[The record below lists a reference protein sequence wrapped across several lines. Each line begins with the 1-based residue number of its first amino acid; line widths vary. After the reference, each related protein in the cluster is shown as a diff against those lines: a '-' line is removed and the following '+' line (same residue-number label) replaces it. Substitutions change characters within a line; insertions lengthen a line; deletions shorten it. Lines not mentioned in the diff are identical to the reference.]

1 MDIGNALTHYLS
13 ERASRLDSYAHQE
26 LHRFA
31 RAMRVL
37 SGSERPIDQLKAPHV
52 AGYAEREVANGGD
65 VHARLRPVKEFLT
78 YLSKKGFHPENL
90 SVHVKIPRP
99 SVKGGTAVAS
109 VRPAFQTMEMT
120 QSGLEARKK
129 ELAELKSQRPEIV
142 QAIRTAAADKD
153 FRENAPLDAA
163 REEQGKIEARIR
175 DLEEEIR
182 RAEVIDSAGGSSVKV
197 GATVSL
203 RDLGTDKDVTYTI
216 VDTMEADPVSFK
228 ISVSSP
234 VGAAIAGKAEGAEVS
249 VQTPKGARR
258 YLINK
263 VRF

>member
-1 MDIGNALTHYLS
+1 MDIGNALTRYLS
-13 ERASRLDSYAHQE
+13 ERAHKLDSYAHQE

-31 RAMRVL
+31 SHIGRDK
-37 SGSERPIDQLKAPHV
+37 PIEQIRAPHV
-52 AGYAEREVANGGD
+52 AGYAEAEVSKGGD
-65 VHARLRPVKEFLT
+65 IRNRLDPVKGFLK
-78 YLSKKGFHPENL
+78 YLKDKSLHTENL
-90 SVHVKIPRP
+90 SSHIKIPRP
-99 SVKGGTAVAS
+99 SIKGGAVS
-109 VRPAFQTMEMT
+109 TRPAFQTMEMT

-129 ELAELKSQRPEIV
+129 ELADLKGQRPEIV

-182 RAEVIDSAGGSSVKV
+182 RAEVVDAQGGSGVGV
-197 GATVSL
+197 GATVTL
-203 RDLGTDKDVTYTI
+203 RDMESGKDVTYTI
-216 VDTMEADPVSFK
+216 VDTMEADPISFK

-234 VGAAIAGKAEGAEVS
+234 VGAAIAGRSEGAQVN

-263 VRF
+263 VKFQVGH

>member
-1 MDIGNALTHYLS
+1 MDIGNALTRYLS
-13 ERASRLDSYAHQE
+13 ERAHKLDSYAHQE

-31 RAMRVL
+31 AHIGRDK
-37 SGSERPIDQLKAPHV
+37 PIEQIRAPHV
-52 AGYAEREVANGGD
+52 AGYAEAEVSKGGD
-65 VHARLRPVKEFLT
+65 IRNRLDPVKGFLK
-78 YLSKKGFHPENL
+78 YLKDKSLHTENL
-90 SVHVKIPRP
+90 SSHIKIPRP
-99 SVKGGTAVAS
+99 SIKGGAVS
-109 VRPAFQTMEMT
+109 TRPAFQTMEMT

-129 ELAELKSQRPEIV
+129 ELADLKGQRPEIV

-182 RAEVIDSAGGSSVKV
+182 RAEVVDAQGGSGVGV
-197 GATVSL
+197 GATVTL
-203 RDLGTDKDVTYTI
+203 RDMESGKDVTYTI
-216 VDTMEADPVSFK
+216 VDTMEADPISFK

-234 VGAAIAGKAEGAEVS
+234 VGAAIAGRSEGAQVS

-263 VRF
+263 VKFQVGH

>member
-1 MDIGNALTHYLS
+1 LDIGNALTRYLS
-13 ERASRLDSYAHQE
+13 ERAHKLDSYAHQE
-26 LHRFA
+26 LHRFEA
-31 RAMRVL
+31 HIGRDK
-37 SGSERPIDQLKAPHV
+37 PIEQIRAPHV
-52 AGYAEREVANGGD
+52 AGYAEAEVSKGGD
-65 VHARLRPVKEFLT
+65 IRNRLDPVKGFLK
-78 YLSKKGFHPENL
+78 YLKDKSLHTENL
-90 SVHVKIPRP
+90 SSHIKIPRP
-99 SVKGGTAVAS
+99 SIKGGAVS
-109 VRPAFQTMEMT
+109 TRPAFQTMEMT

-129 ELAELKSQRPEIV
+129 ELADLKGQRPEIV

-182 RAEVIDSAGGSSVKV
+182 RAEVVDAQGGSGVGV
-197 GATVSL
+197 GATVTL
-203 RDLGTDKDVTYTI
+203 RDMESGKDVTYTI
-216 VDTMEADPVSFK
+216 VDTMEADPISFK

-234 VGAAIAGKAEGAEVS
+234 VGAAIAGRSEGAQVS

-263 VRF
+263 VKFQVGH

>member
-1 MDIGNALTHYLS
+1 MDISNALTRYLS
-13 ERASRLDSYAHQE
+13 ERAHKLDSYAHQE

-31 RAMRVL
+31 AHIGRDKPVEQMR
-37 SGSERPIDQLKAPHV
+37 APHV
-52 AGYAEREVANGGD
+52 AGYAEAEVSKGGD
-65 VHARLRPVKEFLT
+65 IRNRLDPVKGFLK
-78 YLSKKGFHPENL
+78 YLKDKSFHTENL
-90 SVHVKIPRP
+90 SAHIKIPRP
-99 SVKGGTAVAS
+99 SMKGATS
-109 VRPAFQTMEMT
+109 ITSTRPAFQTMEMT

-129 ELAELKSQRPEIV
+129 ELADLKGQRPEIV

-182 RAEVIDSAGGSSVKV
+182 RAEVVDSSGGSGVGV
-197 GATVSL
+197 GAAVTL
-203 RDLGTDKDVTYTI
+203 RDLESGKDVTYTI

-234 VGAAIAGKAEGAEVS
+234 VGAAIAGKAEGAEVR

-258 YLINK
+258 YLIGK
-263 VRF
+263 VKFQVGR

>member
-1 MDIGNALTHYLS
+1 LDIGHALTRYLS
-13 ERASRLDSYAHQE
+13 ERAHKLDSYAHSE

-31 RAMRVL
+31 RAMRAQT
-37 SGSERPIDQLKAPHV
+37 GGERPVDQLKAPHV

-78 YLSKKGFHPENL
+78 YLSKKGFHTENL
-90 SVHVKIPRP
+90 STHVKIPRP
-99 SVKGGTAVAS
+99 SIKGGAVS
-109 VRPAFQTMEMT
+109 TRPAFQTMEMT

-129 ELAELKSQRPEIV
+129 ELADLKGQRPEIV

-182 RAEVIDSAGGSSVKV
+182 RAEVIDAQGGSGVGV
-197 GATVSL
+197 GATVTL
-203 RDLGTDKDVTYTI
+203 RDMDSGKDVTYTI
-216 VDTMEADPVSFK
+216 VDTMEADPISFK

-234 VGAAIAGKAEGAEVS
+234 VGAAIAGRSEGAQVS

-258 YLINK
+258 YQISK
-263 VRF
+263 VKF

>member
-1 MDIGNALTHYLS
+1 MDIGNALTRYLS
-13 ERASRLDSYAHQE
+13 ERAHKLDSYAHQE

-31 RAMRVL
+31 AHIGHSKLV
-37 SGSERPIDQLKAPHV
+37 EQVKAPHV
-52 AGYAEREVANGGD
+52 ADYATTEVSKGGD
-65 VHARLRPVKEFLT
+65 IRGRLDPVKAFLK
-78 YLSKKGFHPENL
+78 YLKTKELHTENL
-90 SVHVKIPRP
+90 SAHIKIPRP
-99 SVKGGTAVAS
+99 SMKGGAVS
-109 VRPAFQTMEMT
+109 TRPAFQTMEMT

-129 ELAELKSQRPEIV
+129 ELADLKGQRPEIV

-182 RAEVIDSAGGSSVKV
+182 RAEVVDAQGGSGVGV
-197 GATVSL
+197 GATVTL
-203 RDLGTDKDVTYTI
+203 RDMDSGKDVTYTI
-216 VDTMEADPVSFK
+216 VDTMEADPISFK

-234 VGAAIAGKAEGAEVS
+234 VGAAIAGRSEGAEVS

-258 YLINK
+258 YQINK
-263 VRF
+263 VKFQVGH

>member
-1 MDIGNALTHYLS
+1 MTALDIGNALTRYLS
-13 ERASRLDSYAHQE
+13 ERASKLDSYAHQE

-31 RAMRVL
+31 SHIGREKLIEQVR
-37 SGSERPIDQLKAPHV
+37 APHV
-52 AGYAEREVANGGD
+52 AGYAEAEVSKGGD
-65 VHARLRPVKEFLT
+65 VKGRLDPVKGFLK
-78 YLSKKGFHPENL
+78 YLSKKGLHTENL
-90 SVHVKIPRP
+90 STHVKIPRP
-99 SVKGGTAVAS
+99 SIKGGAVS
-109 VRPAFQTMEMT
+109 TRPAFQTMEMT

-129 ELAELKSQRPEIV
+129 ELADLKGQRPEIV

-182 RAEVIDSAGGSSVKV
+182 RAEVVDAQGGSGVGV
-197 GATVSL
+197 GATVTL
-203 RDLGTDKDVTYTI
+203 RNLDSDKDETYSI
-216 VDTMEADPVSFK
+216 VDTMEADPASAK

-234 VGAAIAGKAEGAEVS
+234 IGAAIAGKTEGTQVS

-263 VRF
+263 VKFQV